1 MDLEFRRDIIWE
13 MVPEINV
20 KNLKNKMVEIFHF
33 KIGVDK
39 QKQSIYYSNKVST
52 ILTIALLNRNASIT
66 DLILC

>member
-33 KIGVDK
+33 KIGVDQK
-39 QKQSIYYSNKVST
+39 KQSIYYSNKVST
-52 ILTIALLNRNASIT
+52 ILIIALFIRNASIT
-66 DLILC
+66 DLIHY

>member
-33 KIGVDK
+33 KIGVDQK
-39 QKQSIYYSNKVST
+39 KQSIYYSNKVST
-52 ILTIALLNRNASIT
+52 ILTIALFIRNASIT
-66 DLILC
+66 DLIHY